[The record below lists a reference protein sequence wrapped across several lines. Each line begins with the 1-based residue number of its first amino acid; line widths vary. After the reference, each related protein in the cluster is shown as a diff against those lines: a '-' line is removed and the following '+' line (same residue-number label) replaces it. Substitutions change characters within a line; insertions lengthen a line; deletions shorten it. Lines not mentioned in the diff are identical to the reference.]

1 MSSSITFAYREIQAC
16 LYSVKYGGSSK
27 PELTTL
33 FEEWNDIEYLSDFF
47 ETNEGDLQSEFWH
60 TIRGQSLTID
70 EAISSTRQQAQV
82 MEGHFH
88 KKANE
93 SDQSFNT
100 RIDRLFVSLL
110 KNETRK
116 PLYMSLNKAYK
127 AYGPRRS
134 WLRIYALRIDTTYI
148 ITGGAIKLTGKMEDR
163 PHTQRQLDN
172 LRNVAQH
179 LKANYFESDTDFD
192 SGYIEI

>member
-1 MSSSITFAYREIQAC
+1 
-16 LYSVKYGGSSK
+16 
-27 PELTTL
+27 
-33 FEEWNDIEYLSDFF
+33 
-47 ETNEGDLQSEFWH
+47 
-60 TIRGQSLTID
+60 
-70 EAISSTRQQAQV
+70 
-82 MEGHFH
+82 
-88 KKANE
+88 
-93 SDQSFNT
+93 
-100 RIDRLFVSLL
+100 
-110 KNETRK
+110 
-116 PLYMSLNKAYK
+116 MSLNKAYK

>member
-47 ETNEGDLQSEFWH
+47 EANEGDLQSEFWH

-70 EAISSTRQQAQV
+70 EAIASTCQQAQV

-110 KNETRK
+110 KKETRK
-116 PLYMSLNKAYK
+116 PLYVSLNKAYK
-127 AYGPRRS
+127 SYGPKR
-134 WLRIYALRIDTTYI
+134 
-148 ITGGAIKLTGKMEDR
+148 KL
-163 PHTQRQLDN
+163 
-172 LRNVAQH
+172 A
-179 LKANYFESDTDFD
+179 
-192 SGYIEI
+192 